1 MEGRGCPDLAGL
13 VRVHLVVCELFVAIE
28 DALNATHALE
38 GGFGGLV
45 GFGTGLLGAA

>member
-1 MEGRGCPDLAGL
+1 MEGRRCPDLAGL
-13 VRVHLVVCELFVAIE
+13 VRVDLIVCKLAAAKESLSS
-28 DALNATHALE
+28 ATHALE